1 MNKYLTDYIW
11 RSLLAGIAIGIAAIC
26 FLKGGKI
33 VGAVLFSFGLAA
45 VILGKWRLFTGAC
58 GFADYRNPTSLVNVF
73 LMLGVNAVGVAL
85 TAFAGGNPE
94 AEEAARGLV
103 DARFAMHPAK
113 LFGCAILCGFIM
125 SVAVEHA
132 RKGNWIPL
140 LFGIPT
146 FVICGFPHC
155 VADVTYYTLA
165 GNIGFPW
172 AVTILGNFVGCNIPT
187 LTSTERVPLLI
198 RTSSSSAK
206 DESEPAA
213 GEA

>member
-1 MNKYLTDYIW
+1 MTKDLTDYIW
-11 RSLLAGIAIGIAAIC
+11 RSLLAGVAIGIAAVC

-33 VGAVLFSFGLAA
+33 VGAALFSFGLAA

-58 GFADYRNPTSLVNVF
+58 GFADYRNAGSIVNVF
-73 LMLGVNAVGVAL
+73 LMLAVNAIGVAF
-85 TAFAGGNPE
+85 TASVGGNAE
-94 AEEAARGLV
+94 AEEVARGLV

-155 VADVTYYTLA
+155 VADVAYYTLA
-165 GNIGFPW
+165 GKCGLPW

-187 LTSTERVPLLI
+187 LTSSERQPLLI
-198 RTSSSSAK
+198 RSASNTEK
-206 DESEPAA
+206 EQAAPASE
-213 GEA
+213 EA